1 MYISVSNFVNI
12 ITKIVIK
19 LTISKQQK
27 RIPNINIIPKGMFT
41 MKTYDIIDSAE
52 RLEEAF
58 AKVRS
63 AQKEFAKFSQEQVDK
78 IFLAASVAANKARI
92 SLAKMAVEETG
103 MGVVE
108 DKVIKNHYAA
118 EYIYNAYKDTKT
130 CGIIEEDK
138 AYGIKKV
145 AEPVGVLAAV
155 IPTTNPTSTAIF
167 KTLISL
173 KTRNGII
180 ISPHPRAK
188 KSTIEAARIV
198 LEAAVA
204 AGAPEGIIAWID
216 VPSLEL
222 TNLVM
227 KEADLILATG
237 GPGMVKA
244 AYSSGKP
251 ALGVGAGNTPA
262 IIDDSADIVLAV
274 NSIIH
279 SKTFDNGMICASE
292 QSVIVLESIY
302 ETVKNEFAARG
313 CYFLNP
319 DETEKV
325 RKTIIIN
332 GALNAKIVGQKASKI
347 AELSG
352 VSVPEGTKI
361 LIGEVESVELSEE
374 FAHEKLS
381 PVLAMYRAKDFED
394 ALSRA
399 ERLVEDGG
407 FGHTSSLYIN
417 DITGNEKINIFAERM
432 KTCRILVNTPSSH
445 GGIGDL
451 YNFKLAPSLTL
462 GCGSWGGNSV
472 SENVGV
478 KHLLNIKTVAE
489 RRENMLWFRAPEK
502 IYIKKGCLPVALDE
516 LGNVMGKKRAFIVTD
531 SFLYKNGYTK
541 PITDKLDSMGIS
553 HTCFF
558 DVEPDPTLACAVEG
572 AKQMTSFAP
581 DVIIAL
587 GGGSAMDAAKIM
599 WVLYEHP
606 EADFMDMA
614 MRFIDIRKRV
624 YTFPKMGEKAYFVAV
639 PTSAGT
645 GSEVTPFAVITDGE
659 SGVKYPLADYE
670 LLPDMAIIDTDFHM
684 SAPKGL
690 TAASGIDA
698 VTHALEAYASMLAT
712 DYTDGLAIKALQTV
726 FKYLP
731 EAYENGSTNVLA
743 REKMANAAT
752 IAGMAFANAFL
763 GICHSMAHK
772 LGAFHHL
779 PHGVANALMINEVI
793 RFNASETPVKM
804 GTFSQYDHPH
814 TLSRYAE
821 IADALG
827 LSGKTDEEKMENL
840 ICAINDLK
848 KKVGIKDTIKDY
860 VADEEDFLAR
870 LDDMVEQAFDDQCT
884 GANPRYPLMSEM
896 KQMYLNAYYGRTFKD
911 AEMPTV
917 AVKKTVRK
925 ARAK

>member
-1 MYISVSNFVNI
+1 METKNYPVVDSVEALEA
-12 ITKIVIK
+12 T
-19 LTISKQQK
+19 TK
-27 RIPNINIIPKGMFT
+27 RIRKAQAVFA
-41 MKTYDIIDSAE
+41 TYT
-52 RLEEAF
+52 
-58 AKVRS
+58 
-63 AQKEFAKFSQEQVDK
+63 QEQVDK
-78 IFLAASVAANKARI
+78 IFLAAASAANKARI
-92 SLAKMAVEETG
+92 PLAKMAVEETG

-108 DKVIKNHYAA
+108 DKVIKNNYAA

-130 CGIIEEDK
+130 CGVIEEDK
-138 AYGIKKV
+138 AFGVTKI
-145 AEPVGVLAAV
+145 AEPIGVIAAV

-167 KTLISL
+167 KCLIAL
-173 KTRNGII
+173 KTRNAII

-188 KSTIEAARIV
+188 NSTIAAAKIV
-198 LEAAVA
+198 LEAAVE
-204 AGAPEGIIAWID
+204 AGAPEGIIDWID
-216 VPSLEL
+216 VPSLEM
-222 TNLVM
+222 TNTVM
-227 KEADLILATG
+227 KESDIILATG

-262 IIDDSADIVLAV
+262 IIDSSADILLAV

-292 QSVIVLESIY
+292 QSVIVLEDIY
-302 ETVKNEFAARG
+302 DAVKSEFAARG
-313 CYFLNP
+313 CYFLNSE
-319 DETEKV
+319 ETEMV

-332 GALNAKIVGQKASKI
+332 GALNAKIVGQPAVKI
-347 AELSG
+347 AALAGLE
-352 VSVPEGTKI
+352 VPENTKI

-381 PVLAMYRAKDFED
+381 PVLAMYKATDFED
-394 ALSRA
+394 ALNKA
-399 ERLVEDGG
+399 EKLVADGG
-407 FGHTSSLYIN
+407 YGHTSSVYL
-417 DITGNEKINIFAERM
+417 NELTEREKLSEFASRM
-432 KTCRILVNTPSSH
+432 KTCRILLNTPSSH

-462 GCGSWGGNSV
+462 GCGSWGGNST
-472 SENVGV
+472 SDNVGV

-516 LGNVMGKKRAFIVTD
+516 LKNVLGKKRAFIVTD
-531 SFLYKNGYTK
+531 AFLYENGYTK
-541 PITDKLDSMGIS
+541 AITDKLDEMGIA
-553 HTCFF
+553 HETFF
-558 DVEPDPTLACAVEG
+558 DVQPDPTLKNATDG
-572 AKQMTSFAP
+572 AKQMAQFKP
-581 DVIIAL
+581 DTIIAL

-624 YTFPKMGEKAYFVAV
+624 YTFPKMGEKAYFIAV

-645 GSEVTPFAVITDGE
+645 GSEVTPFAVITDE
-659 SGVKYPLADYE
+659 KTGVKYPLADYE
-670 LLPDMAIIDTDFHM
+670 LLPNMAIVDTDFHM

-698 VTHALEAYASMLAT
+698 VTHAVEAYASMLAT
-712 DYTDGLAIKALQTV
+712 DYTDGLALQALKSI

-731 EAYENGSTNVLA
+731 RAYENGACDVEA

-763 GICHSMAHK
+763 GVCHSMAHK

-779 PHGVANALMINEVI
+779 PHGVANALMIEEVI
-793 RFNASETPVKM
+793 RFNASEAPAKM

-814 TLSRYAE
+814 TLERYAE

-827 LSGKTDEEKMENL
+827 LGGNTAEEKLENL
-840 ICAINDLK
+840 IKAINELK
-848 KKVGIKDTIKDY
+848 TKVGIKETIKDY
-860 VADEEDFLAR
+860 GIDEEQFTAH
-870 LDDMVEQAFDDQCT
+870 LDEMVEQAFDDQCT
-884 GANPRYPLMSEM
+884 GANPRYPLMAEI
-896 KQMYLNAYYGRTFKD
+896 KQMYLNAYNGTHKD
-911 AEMPTV
+911 I
-917 AVKKTVRK
+917 
-925 ARAK
+925 